1 METLKFT
8 VPVMDY
14 MAVLPQIILVA
25 TALIILIMGVFKE
38 LAKGGFIGHMSL
50 LGSVLALVSV
60 FFTGSAGSPS
70 SSFSGMVLTDRFS
83 FFITLVVCMIVVLT
97 ILVSLSY
104 QKFFESINSG
114 EYYALVLFAGAGM
127 IFMAT
132 AGNLIL
138 LFVALETM
146 SISIYA
152 LTAFHKNQLKSGEAA
167 LKYFLLGAFGSAFLL
182 YGFAFVYGTTGSL
195 DIIKIGTF
203 IQTHPQI
210 VQFKF
215 LVVGLVLMT
224 AGFGFKISMVP
235 FHMWTPDAY
244 EGAPTSITGFMATGV
259 KAAAFA
265 TLIRAILV
273 PLAPMQG
280 SWITIMWVAAFLTM
294 TVGNIIAL
302 AQDNVK
308 RMLAYSS
315 IAHAGYILLGFV
327 SGTKFAQA
335 GMLFYLMAY
344 AFMNI
349 GAFAVVSLLCKKGEE
364 FNSISDF
371 SGLGFKYPALG
382 FVMSVFLF
390 SLAGIPPT
398 GGFMGKFYIF
408 TEALRSGYVWLV
420 IAAGVNSVVSIYYYL
435 RVVVVMYFQPQPSEN
450 PIMLAAISPEAVV
463 ALAATCTAVLF
474 MGIFPSYIW
483 SLASNSVF
491 SLM

>member
-1 METLKFT
+1 METVKFAL
-8 VPVMDY
+8 PVMDY
-14 MAVLPQIILVA
+14 MAVLPQIILVT
-25 TALIILIMGVFKE
+25 TALVVLVMGVFKD
-38 LAKGGFIGHMSL
+38 LVKSAVIGHLALSGSL
-50 LGSVLALVSV
+50 LALICV
-60 FFTGSAGSPS
+60 FFAFPAAPPF
-70 SSFSGMVLTDRFS
+70 SSFSGMVLTDNFS
-83 FFITLVVCMIVVLT
+83 YFLTLVVSLIIVLT
-97 ILVSLSY
+97 VMISLSY
-104 QKFFESINSG
+104 QNFFDSIKSG
-114 EYYALVLFAGAGM
+114 EYYALVLFAGVGM

-152 LTAFHKNQLKSGEAA
+152 LTGFHKDQLKSGEAA

-182 YGFAFVYGTTGSL
+182 YGFAFIYGATGSL
-195 DIIKIGTF
+195 DIIKIANF
-203 IQTHPQI
+203 IKTHPQI

-215 LVVGLVLMT
+215 LVAGLVLMT
-224 AGFGFKISMVP
+224 AGFGFKVSMVP
-235 FHMWTPDAY
+235 FHMWTPDTY

-280 SWITIMWVAAFLTM
+280 SWITIMWIAAFATM

-302 AQDNVK
+302 AQDNIK

-315 IAHAGYILLGFV
+315 IAHAGYILVGFV
-327 SGTKFAQA
+327 AGTNAAQA

-349 GAFAVVSLLCKKGEE
+349 GAFAVVALLCKKGEE
-364 FNSISDF
+364 FNSISDY

-382 FVMSVFLF
+382 LVMSVFLF

-398 GGFMGKFYIF
+398 AGFMGKFYIF

-435 RVVVVMYFQPQPSEN
+435 RVVVLMYCEPQPAEN
-450 PIMLAAISPEAVV
+450 PIMLSGVSPAVVV
-463 ALAATCTAVLF
+463 ALTATTAAVLY
-474 MGIFPSYIW
+474 MGIFPSYFW
-483 SLASNSVF
+483 LLASKSVF

>member
-1 METLKFT
+1 METLKFAL
-8 VPVMDY
+8 PVMDY
-14 MAVLPQIILVA
+14 LAVLPQMILVA
-25 TALIILIMGVFKE
+25 TALIILVIGVFKE
-38 LAKGGFIGHMSL
+38 WAKGAFIGHVSL

-60 FFTGSAGSPS
+60 VFTRPAGPPF
-70 SSFSGMVLTDRFS
+70 SSFSGMVLTDGFS
-83 FFITLVVCMIVVLT
+83 FFLTLVICLIIVLT

-104 QKFFESINSG
+104 QNFFANVNCG
-114 EYYALVLFAGAGM
+114 EYYALVLFAGVGM

-146 SISIYA
+146 SIAIYA
-152 LTAFHKNQLKSGEAA
+152 LTGFHKNQLKSGEAA

-195 DIIKIGTF
+195 DIIKIANF
-203 IQTHPQI
+203 IRTHPQI
-210 VQFKF
+210 IQFKF

-280 SWITIMWVAAFLTM
+280 SWMTIMWVAAFLTM

-327 SGTKFAQA
+327 AGTKFAQA

-349 GAFAVVSLLCKKGEE
+349 GAFAVVALLCRKGEE

-420 IAAGVNSVVSIYYYL
+420 IAAGVNSVISIYYYL

-450 PIMLAAISPEAVV
+450 PLMLAAISPEAVV
-463 ALAATCTAVLF
+463 ALAATATAVLF
-474 MGIFPSYIW
+474 MGIFPSYFW
-483 SLASNSVF
+483 SLASNSIF
-491 SLM
+491 RLM

>member
-1 METLKFT
+1 METLKFIL
-8 VPVMDY
+8 PAADY
-14 MAVLPQIILVA
+14 VAVLPQIILVA
-25 TALIILIMGVFKE
+25 TALVVLVMSVFKD
-38 LAKGGFIGHMSL
+38 LAKASLIGHVSL
-50 LGSVLALVSV
+50 AGSALALAAVV
-60 FFTGSAGSPS
+60 FTGSGGPPF

-83 FFITLVVCMIVVLT
+83 FFLTLVICMIIVLT
-97 ILVSLSY
+97 VLVSLNY
-104 QKFFESINSG
+104 QKFYENIRTG
-114 EYYALVLFAGAGM
+114 EYYALVLFAGVGM

-152 LTAFHKNQLKSGEAA
+152 LTGFHKDQLKSGEAA

-182 YGFAFVYGTTGSL
+182 YGFAFVYGATGSL
-195 DIIKIGTF
+195 DIIKIASF

-210 VQFKF
+210 LRFKF
-215 LVVGLVLMT
+215 LVAGLVLMT

-235 FHMWTPDAY
+235 FHMWTPDTY

-265 TLIRAILV
+265 ALIRAILV
-273 PLAPMQG
+273 PLAPMQE
-280 SWITIMWVAAFLTM
+280 SWIPIMWLAAVLTM

-302 AQDNVK
+302 AQDNIK

-327 SGTKFAQA
+327 AGTNIAQA

-349 GAFAVVSLLCKKGEE
+349 GAFAVVALLCKKGEE

-371 SGLGFKYPALG
+371 AGLGFKYPAVGL
-382 FVMSVFLF
+382 VMSVFLL

-420 IAAGVNSVVSIYYYL
+420 IAAGVNSVISIYYYL
-435 RVVVVMYFQPQPSEN
+435 RVVVVMYFQPQAAGNQIS
-450 PIMLAAISPEAVV
+450 LAVSPEVVV
-463 ALAATCTAVLF
+463 ALAATATAVLF
-474 MGIFPSYIW
+474 MGIFPSYFW
-483 SLASNSVF
+483 SLASNSIF

>member
-1 METLKFT
+1 METLKFAL
-8 VPVMDY
+8 PVMDY
-14 MAVLPQIILVA
+14 LAVLPQMILVA
-25 TALIILIMGVFKE
+25 TALIILVIGVFKE
-38 LAKGGFIGHMSL
+38 WAKGAFIGHVSL

-60 FFTGSAGSPS
+60 VFTRPAGPPF
-70 SSFSGMVLTDRFS
+70 SSFSGMVLTDGFS
-83 FFITLVVCMIVVLT
+83 FFLTLVICLIIVLT

-104 QKFFESINSG
+104 QNFFANVNCG
-114 EYYALVLFAGAGM
+114 EYYALVLFAGVGM

-146 SISIYA
+146 SIAIYA
-152 LTAFHKNQLKSGEAA
+152 LTGFHKNQLKSGEAA

-195 DIIKIGTF
+195 DIIKIANF
-203 IQTHPQI
+203 IRTHPQI
-210 VQFKF
+210 IQFKF

-280 SWITIMWVAAFLTM
+280 SWMTIMWVAAFLTM

-327 SGTKFAQA
+327 AGTNRAQA

-349 GAFAVVSLLCKKGEE
+349 GAFAVVALLCRKGEE

-398 GGFMGKFYIF
+398 GGFMGKLYIF

-450 PIMLAAISPEAVV
+450 PLMLAAISPEAVV
-463 ALAATCTAVLF
+463 ALAATATAVLF
-474 MGIFPSYIW
+474 MGIFPSYFW
-483 SLASNSVF
+483 SLASNSIF
-491 SLM
+491 RLM